1 MTAARLPMP
10 RAMWAIARFHG
21 WMFPTLVT
29 LYVVQYCMNI
39 APALILRSIIDSL
52 SANQAVGADFWSL
65 IAVWIGAVI
74 ANIVLFIMNVSI
86 EVHYMHRFWSLL
98 RANLFERILQRPG
111 ANPLPGSAGEAVNVL
126 RDDVNQV
133 QQVMSMTYNLVAT
146 AVFAAI
152 ALAITFSIHA
162 EIALLVF
169 VPLTIV
175 TALVNQLR
183 ARIKRYREA
192 KREADAQV
200 SGALGEIFNGAAV
213 LKSAGAE
220 ERVVNHLHQLNRKR
234 RDAGLKDSLLSEG
247 LYTFVMNLT
256 EFGTPLILFA
266 AGSAIRDGS
275 FTVGD
280 LTLFTYFMM
289 WIGGFTNIAGRFI
302 ATVRQGGVSFDRM
315 QGMMQGAPPRQ
326 LVQHRPVYVR
336 SPAPLPAL
344 PAATDADRL
353 ETLDVSGLTLVYPNG
368 RGVQDISF
376 SARRG
381 EIVAITGAVGSGKTT
396 LVRALLGL
404 LPPDS
409 GTVRWN
415 GQVIDA
421 PETFLIPPRA
431 AYTPQIPRLFSDSL
445 RDNLLMGIG
454 DDTALDE
461 ALYAAAFED
470 DLKEMPDGLLTIVG
484 ARGMRLSGGQIQRM
498 AAARMFARKPELI
511 VVDDLSSALDV
522 DTEQALWDRFFARR
536 DQTCIVVTH
545 RPHVLARAH
554 HVIRLEDGRQV

>member
-1 MTAARLPMP
+1 MSAARLPMSH
-10 RAMWAIARFHG
+10 AMWAIARFRG
-21 WMFPTLVT
+21 WMFPTLVM
-29 LYVVQYCMNI
+29 LYVVQYSMSL
-39 APALILRSIIDSL
+39 APALALRSIIDSL

-65 IAVWIGAVI
+65 IALWAGSIV
-74 ANIVLFIMNVSI
+74 ANITLFIMNVST
-86 EVHYMHRFWSLL
+86 EVHYMHRFWAML

-162 EIALLVF
+162 QIALMVF
-169 VPLTIV
+169 VPLMIT
-175 TALVNQLR
+175 TALVNRLR
-183 ARIKRYREA
+183 ARITLYRET
-192 KREADAQV
+192 KRAADARV
-200 SGALGEIFNGAAV
+200 SGALGEIFNGTAV

-220 ERVVNHLHQLNRKR
+220 ERAVGYLHTLNQKR

-256 EFGTPLILFA
+256 QFGTPLILFA

-280 LTLFTYFMM
+280 LTLFTYFMS

-302 ATVRQGGVSFDRM
+302 ATVRQGGVAFDRM
-315 QGMMQGAPPRQ
+315 QGLMQGAPPRQ

-336 SPAPLPAL
+336 TPAPLPDY

-353 ETLDVSGLTLVYPNG
+353 HTLDVSGLTLVYPNE
-368 RGVQDISF
+368 RGVRDVSF
-376 SARRG
+376 SAKRG

-409 GTVRWN
+409 GVVRWN
-415 GQVIDA
+415 GQVIES
-421 PETFLIPPRA
+421 PETFLVPPRA
-431 AYTPQIPRLFSDSL
+431 AYTPQLPRLFSDSL
-445 RDNLLMGIG
+445 RDNLLMGLR

-461 ALYAAAFED
+461 AVYAAVFED
-470 DLKEMPDGLLTIVG
+470 DLKEMPGGLLTVVG

-498 AAARMFARKPELI
+498 AAARMFARRPELI

-522 DTEQALWDRFFARR
+522 DTEQALWDRFFARQ

-545 RPHVLARAH
+545 RPHVLARANQ
-554 HVIRLEDGRQV
+554 VIRLEDGRMV

>member
-1 MTAARLPMP
+1 MSAARLPMS
-10 RAMWAIARFHG
+10 RAMWAISRFHG

-29 LYVVQYCMNI
+29 LYVVQYSMSL
-39 APALILRSIIDSL
+39 APALVVRSIIDSL

-65 IAVWIGAVI
+65 IALWAGSII
-74 ANIVLFIMNVSI
+74 ANITLFVMNVST

-111 ANPLPGSAGEAVNVL
+111 ANPLPGPAGEAVNVM

-146 AVFAAI
+146 AVFAVI
-152 ALAITFSIHA
+152 ALAITFTIHA

-169 VPLTIV
+169 VPLTV
-175 TALVNQLR
+175 ATALVNRLR
-183 ARIKRYREA
+183 ARITRYREA
-192 KREADAQV
+192 KREADARV

-220 ERVVNHLHQLNRKR
+220 ERVINHLHTLNRRR

-256 EFGTPLILFA
+256 QFGTPLILFA

-280 LTLFTYFMM
+280 LTLFTYFMA

-302 ATVRQGGVSFDRM
+302 ATVRQGGVAFDRM
-315 QGMMQGAPPRQ
+315 QALMQGAPPRQ

-336 SPAPLPAL
+336 TPAPLPTP
-344 PAATDADRL
+344 PAAAGHDRL
-353 ETLDVSGLTLVYPNG
+353 ETLDVAGLTLVYPNG
-368 RGVQDISF
+368 RGVRDISF
-376 SARRG
+376 SAKRG

-415 GQVIDA
+415 GEIIQS
-421 PETFLIPPRA
+421 PETFLVPPRA
-431 AYTPQIPRLFSDSL
+431 AYTPQLPRLFSDSL
-445 RDNLLMGIG
+445 RDNLLMGLQ
-454 DDTALDE
+454 DDADLDE
-461 ALYAAAFED
+461 AVFAAVFED
-470 DLKEMPDGLLTIVG
+470 DLKEMPDGLLTVVG

-498 AAARMFARKPELI
+498 AAARMFARQPELI

-522 DTEQALWDRFFARR
+522 DTEQALWDRFFARKG
-536 DQTCIVVTH
+536 QTCIVVTH
-545 RPHVLARAH
+545 RPHVLARSH
-554 HVIRLEDGRQV
+554 HVIRLENGRMI